1 MNKNILQE
9 EEEEESLFQSFF
21 SLRAPD
27 THHHSHN
34 VMIIRAFSFVKP
46 GLIVNQ
52 HHRVE
57 KKKEMDPCRL

>member
-9 EEEEESLFQSFF
+9 EESLFQSFFFF